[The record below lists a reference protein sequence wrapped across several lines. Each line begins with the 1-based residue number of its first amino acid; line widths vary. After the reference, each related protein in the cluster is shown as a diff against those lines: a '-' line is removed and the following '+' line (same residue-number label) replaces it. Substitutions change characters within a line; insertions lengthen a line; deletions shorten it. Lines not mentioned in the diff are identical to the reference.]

1 MTLINRMIEHLTIS
15 TYDLM
20 RGSLVQV
27 INFATVKTWQY
38 PWKSVDISTSKC
50 FLFRGNYFVA
60 IETTPN
66 LRRKRDDP
74 FPSL

>member
-1 MTLINRMIEHLTIS
+1 MCDSSYPLTLVINHLQA
-15 TYDLM
+15 
-20 RGSLVQV
+20 LVQV
-27 INFATVKTWQY
+27 INFATAKTWQY
-38 PWKSVDISTSKC
+38 PRKSVDIATSKC

-66 LRRKRDDP
+66 LRRKSDDP